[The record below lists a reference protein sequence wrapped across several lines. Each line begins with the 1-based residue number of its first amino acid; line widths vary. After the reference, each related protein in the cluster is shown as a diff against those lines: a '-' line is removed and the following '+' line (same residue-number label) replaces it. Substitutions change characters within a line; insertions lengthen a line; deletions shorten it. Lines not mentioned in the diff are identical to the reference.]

1 MDALENKD
9 ELFISR
15 SLIAY
20 SVFATVAQHLA
31 HPLVVGKITGSNLGP
46 TLLYK

>member
-31 HPLVVGKITGSNLGP
+31 HPLVVGKMIGSSLGQTP
-46 TLLYK
+46 LHK